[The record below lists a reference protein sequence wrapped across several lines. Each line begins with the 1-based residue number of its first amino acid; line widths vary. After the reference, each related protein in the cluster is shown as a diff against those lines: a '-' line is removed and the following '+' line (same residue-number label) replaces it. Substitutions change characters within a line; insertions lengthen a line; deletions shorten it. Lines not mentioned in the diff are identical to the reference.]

1 MCFASD
7 CIKSSLV
14 VIISVTCFAWR
25 AAARLIRTFTAFKR
39 GHANSPFTPF
49 RRRSNDVQT
58 RIQGH
63 FRHDKEKKSHHTKHR
78 KHSKH
83 KKHKKHKKP
92 KHKKRRQRRGP
103 TDLPS
108 APTLEQNQYWLLHG
122 RIANLEAQGLQQQGG
137 PVAPAEKKMS
147 RKDHTLIVLSP
158 DPEYNLLS

>member
-1 MCFASD
+1 MA
-7 CIKSSLV
+7 
-14 VIISVTCFAWR
+14 
-25 AAARLIRTFTAFKR
+25 
-39 GHANSPFTPF
+39 P
-49 RRRSNDVQT
+49 
-58 RIQGH
+58 
-63 FRHDKEKKSHHTKHR
+63 HDKEKKSHHTKHR

-92 KHKKRRQRRGP
+92 KHKKRRQRRAP

-147 RKDHTLIVLSP
+147 RAEEIDIANTVIDENVKRERERDNVRRHPVQREALQSNSSITINIYFKLVTCCSVP
-158 DPEYNLLS
+158 VFNL